1 MNACDARKALLE
13 ALQSA
18 VKADGTKMRVMGE
31 RTGLNPS
38 DLSKAKLGKLQSITL
53 DKLIVMCAAFGVGVN
68 FEIVPIEVGGVAPEP
83 KETNSWIFGDDI

>member
-1 MNACDARKALLE
+1 MNAGEARQALLE

-18 VKADGTKMRVMGE
+18 VKADGTQMRVMGA

-53 DKLIVMCAAFGVGVN
+53 DKLIVMCAAFGIGVR
-68 FEIVPIEVGGVAPEP
+68 FEIVPIEVDGVVPDS
-83 KETNSWIFGDDI
+83 KETNSWIFGGDI